1 MPIYLRSIGAYA
13 PEKRVSN
20 DDLAKTIDTSDEWI
34 RSHTGIGARHI
45 AADSESTSDLAA
57 KAALKAIEA
66 AGLTKD
72 DITYFSLS
80 SATQDYG
87 SFPSTA
93 CVAQGKLGLKNA
105 FAFDISAACSG
116 FIYGLALAE
125 SYVLQ
130 HGGNAIV
137 AAGEVLSRT
146 VDWTDRATCV
156 LFGDGAGAAVV
167 SATKGPEGQNHEI
180 LDSIVKS
187 YGENY
192 DALYLGNVGFRPEV
206 INAPEMKK
214 PRMTMDGHRV
224 YNFAVNENVTLI
236 QALVEKAGLTLAD
249 IKWIVPHQANSRI
262 IQAAA
267 KRLGLQENRFF
278 VNIQEYANTSAC
290 SIPLAL
296 ADMEKQNLLKAGD
309 KIILVGFGAGL
320 TSGAMLIQ
328 W

>member
-1 MPIYLRSIGAYA
+1 
-13 PEKRVSN
+13 
-20 DDLAKTIDTSDEWI
+20 
-34 RSHTGIGARHI
+34 
-45 AADSESTSDLAA
+45 
-57 KAALKAIEA
+57 
-66 AGLTKD
+66 
-72 DITYFSLS
+72 
-80 SATQDYG
+80 
-87 SFPSTA
+87 
-93 CVAQGKLGLKNA
+93 
-105 FAFDISAACSG
+105 
-116 FIYGLALAE
+116 
-125 SYVLQ
+125 
-130 HGGNAIV
+130 
-137 AAGEVLSRT
+137 
-146 VDWTDRATCV
+146 
-156 LFGDGAGAAVV
+156 
-167 SATKGPEGQNHEI
+167 
-180 LDSIVKS
+180 
-187 YGENY
+187 
-192 DALYLGNVGFRPEV
+192 
-206 INAPEMKK
+206 
-214 PRMTMDGHRV
+214 V